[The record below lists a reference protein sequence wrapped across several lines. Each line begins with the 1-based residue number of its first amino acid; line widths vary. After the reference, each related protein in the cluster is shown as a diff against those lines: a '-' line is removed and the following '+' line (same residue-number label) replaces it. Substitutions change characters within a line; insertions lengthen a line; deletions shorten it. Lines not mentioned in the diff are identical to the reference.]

1 MSLLGLIREL
11 VAEGSVVVSRH
22 GFRELAADDIS
33 LEDIIDGLAQ
43 AKILEEYPE
52 YFKGPA
58 ILLLQRDREGEPVHI
73 LWGVPKGRR
82 QPAVLV
88 TAYRPTP
95 EKWESD
101 FVRRRKP

>member
-1 MSLLGLIREL
+1 VTLLALIREL
-11 VAEGSVVVSRH
+11 VAEGGVVVSRH
-22 GFRELAADDIS
+22 GFRELAADAIS
-33 LEDIIDGLAQ
+33 LQDIIEGLAQ
-43 AKILEEYPE
+43 AKIVEEYPE

-58 ILLLQRDREGEPVHI
+58 ILLLQWDREGEPVHI

-88 TAYRPTP
+88 TAYRPKP

-101 FVRRRKP
+101 FVGRRTP